1 MAATHEL
8 RSKAYELSKWIKSLQ
23 FGKTYKVKIHL
34 TEDNPLL
41 VNGLSAL
48 GTAYFDNSID
58 IDLYTLVNTLNL
70 TDNEI
75 KFIIAHELGH
85 LIGTQMTTHKS
96 AGIPMAYLNEEDT
109 LFREAEAD
117 SIAVKMLNISPA
129 EYRVLRQ
136 GLNDYV
142 LTACIASGEVKTSEL
157 SDVRMRYY
165 AHTVKQV
172 EKAIS
177 ML

>member
-85 LIGTQMTTHKS
+85 LIGTQMTTH
-96 AGIPMAYLNEEDT
+96 
-109 LFREAEAD
+109 
-117 SIAVKMLNISPA
+117 
-129 EYRVLRQ
+129 VL
-136 GLNDYV
+136 
-142 LTACIASGEVKTSEL
+142 
-157 SDVRMRYY
+157 
-165 AHTVKQV
+165 
-172 EKAIS
+172 
-177 ML
+177 